1 MTFKGPLLFVVTL
14 FFCAGFFFSFV
25 VTGLLGENTDYPIA
39 FMIFT
44 ALFLVLGIG
53 FFRGFVKIV
62 DELDTNK

>member
-39 FMIFT
+39 FMVRNLKSIFWGSLT
-44 ALFLVLGIG
+44 INRSA
-53 FFRGFVKIV
+53 
-62 DELDTNK
+62 